1 MLKEHIDKFYS
12 EKSQENRQQTRFYIS
27 DAGKC
32 PRQIYFSFTGA
43 PKAPLD
49 PRIARIFDRGVK
61 IHNDIFQILYS
72 LPDIKLVTEVHIP
85 EQDLITGRADA
96 IATIDGENYVV
107 DIKSINSFIFK
118 GLTHPKPENVYQI
131 QLYLHFFNI
140 KKGILF
146 YMDKDR
152 QEIREFLVNYDPI
165 LVHSLLAN
173 FRKLKKQID
182 ENEMP
187 PRLPDY
193 PKSWMCR
200 YCRFSEVCEGLDEIK
215 K

>member
-1 MLKEHIDKFYS
+1 MIKELIDNFFAKQGQDQ
-12 EKSQENRQQTRFYIS
+12 KPQTRFYIS
-27 DAGKC
+27 DAGNC
-32 PRQIYFSFTGA
+32 SRAIFFNFTGA
-43 PKAPLD
+43 PKKSLD
-49 PRIARIFDRGVK
+49 PRLSRIFQKGTK
-61 IHNDIFQILYS
+61 IHNDVFSLLYQ

-85 EQDLITGRADA
+85 EQPLITGRADA
-96 IATIDGENYVV
+96 IAEINGENYVV

-118 GLTHPKPENVYQI
+118 GLTHPKPEDLYQI

-173 FRKLKKQID
+173 FKKLKGQID
-182 ENEMP
+182 GNEIP
-187 PRLPDY
+187 ERLSDY
-193 PKSWMCR
+193 PKNWRCK
-200 YCRFSEVCEGLDEIK
+200 YCRFSSACEELDEIK